1 MCAGILDDSP
11 VECNKHVAVELFKFS
26 EDLKRVCL
34 GERGVIRMKCLCS
47 LSPQWRGVTS
57 ILTVVD
63 LGVGG
68 SQKIDLFCVRH

>member
-26 EDLKRVCL
+26 EDLKRFFL

-47 LSPQWRGVTS
+47 LSPQWRGGNF
-57 ILTVVD
+57 D
-63 LGVGG
+63 FDGCGPG
-68 SQKIDLFCVRH
+68 SGRESKN